1 MGDTTNQ
8 GQVQERVP
16 VELSPSTV
24 EALRRIGL
32 LAAALL
38 AGCGALPVDNRSPE
52 QIKADGRSVQA
63 TCSTA
68 QGPGYTGRV
77 VQLSVDSNVVKTGA
91 VSVSTDCQITFTNEG
106 KP

>member
-1 MGDTTNQ
+1 MKQ
-8 GQVQERVP
+8 
-16 VELSPSTV
+16 
-24 EALRRIGL
+24 ALIAVL
-32 LAAALL
+32 LLT
-38 AGCGALPVDNRSPE
+38 GCGNLPVDNRSPE

-68 QGPGYTGRV
+68 NGPGYTGRV